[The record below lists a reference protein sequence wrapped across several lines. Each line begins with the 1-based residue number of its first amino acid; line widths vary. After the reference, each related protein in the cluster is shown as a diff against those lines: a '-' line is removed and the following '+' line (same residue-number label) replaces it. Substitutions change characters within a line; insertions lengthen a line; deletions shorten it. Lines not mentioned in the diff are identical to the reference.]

1 MPVWI
6 VGDARGANLPNYD
19 TGGEGLRTVAS
30 QPLEAANVCAALSL
44 SLSATLA
51 KSEKSG
57 GEGEGQGGGG
67 TGPGRS
73 GRGVATPRFA
83 FISLYNI
90 HFFYR
95 LNSERTTPVS
105 AFADCPVVRDHLI

>member
-1 MPVWI
+1 MSVQHS
-6 VGDARGANLPNYD
+6 L
-19 TGGEGLRTVAS
+19 
-30 QPLEAANVCAALSL
+30 CLSL
-44 SLSATLA
+44 QLWRRARREA
-51 KSEKSG
+51 EG
-57 GEGEGQGGGG
+57 GREA
-67 TGPGRS
+67 GPGRRAQTRQS